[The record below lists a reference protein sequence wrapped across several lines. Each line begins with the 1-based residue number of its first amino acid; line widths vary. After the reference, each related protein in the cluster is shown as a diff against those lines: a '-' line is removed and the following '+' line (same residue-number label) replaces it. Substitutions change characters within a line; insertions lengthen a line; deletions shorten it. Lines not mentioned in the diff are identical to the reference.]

1 MHHVA
6 ILGSTGSIGTQTLDV
21 ITHHPELY
29 RVTALAAY
37 HNDVLLE
44 EQIQRFNPLIAVLV
58 DDKAAARLK
67 SRYRGTTR
75 ILAGE
80 EGMLEAAAIRETDTV
95 LTAMVGAAGIKPTIT
110 AIEAGK
116 NIALANKETLV
127 AAGEIVTQLA
137 RKKGVQL
144 LPVDS
149 EHSALMQC
157 LHGEDSKTVKRLLIT
172 ASGGPF
178 RGYTTEQL
186 GTITVEQ
193 CLCHPN
199 WSMGKKIT
207 VDSATLVNKGLE
219 VIEAKWLFDIEYDNI
234 DVVVHPQSIIHSM
247 VEFVDGSTIAQLG
260 KPDMRLP
267 IQYALT
273 YPQRITSPAPVM
285 DWTRLISLEFMP
297 PDKKTFRGLDLAYR
311 VGRCGGTLPCVFNA
325 ANEIAVHA
333 FLANQLPFL
342 EITTIIEATIDQH
355 QNVLKPSLPAIF
367 AADSWAR
374 EYARELVARYE
385 RENT

>member
-44 EQIQRFNPLIAVLV
+44 EQIERFNPLIAVLI
-58 DDKAAARLK
+58 DDKAAKRLR
-67 SRYRGTTR
+67 SRYQGSTR

-80 EGMLEAAAIRETDTV
+80 EGLLEAASIKETDTV
-95 LTAMVGAAGIKPTIT
+95 LTAMVGAAGIKPTIA

-137 RKKGVQL
+137 REKGVQL

-157 LHGEDSKTVKRLLIT
+157 LHGEAPKTVKRLLIT

-178 RGYTTEQL
+178 RGYSTEQL
-186 GTITVEQ
+186 NTITVEQ
-193 CLCHPN
+193 CLRHPN

-285 DWTRLISLEFMP
+285 DWTKLISLDFMP

-325 ANEIAVHA
+325 ANEIAVYA

-342 EITTIIEATIDQH
+342 EIATIIEATIDQH
-355 QNVLKPSLPAIF
+355 QNVLNPSLPAIF

-385 RENT
+385 RENA